1 MPRAL
6 IFQHMDHDTAG
17 RFLDF
22 FTEDGIRADTVR
34 LWESEQIPSLAGYDL
49 LLVLGG
55 AQDVWQEAEY
65 PWLKA
70 EKAAIREWVQHRAK
84 PYIGLCLG
92 HQLLADALGGEVG
105 MAAQAEVGVFDLS
118 LTEAGLSHPLFQG
131 LSSHHKVMQWHF
143 AEVKT
148 APPGAA
154 VLARS
159 AQTAIQSLAIG
170 SHAAGFQ
177 FHAEFTPQSVASW
190 ASLPGYLASLTKTLG
205 PDGYERL
212 SREALPLMPE
222 MARMTRR
229 LYHNLMAGAGLR
241 QAAARAAE

>member
-22 FTEDGIRADTVR
+22 FAEDGIRADSVR
-34 LWESEQIPSLAGYDL
+34 LWEGEAIPSLTGYDL

-55 AQDVWQEAEY
+55 VQDVWQEAQF

-70 EKAAIREWVQHRAK
+70 EKAAIREWVLARAR

-92 HQLLADALGGEVG
+92 HQLLASALGGEVG
-105 MAAQAEVGVFDLS
+105 MAAKSEVGVFDLA
-118 LTEAGLSHPLFQG
+118 LTHAGKVHPLFQG
-131 LSSHHKVMQWHF
+131 LGPNHQVMQWHF

-148 APPGAA
+148 APQGAV
-154 VLARS
+154 VLART
-159 AQTAIQSLAIG
+159 AQTAIQSIAIG
-170 SHAAGFQ
+170 AHAVGFQ

-212 SREALPLMPE
+212 CREALPAMPG

-229 LYHNLMAGAGLR
+229 LYDNFMAGAGLR
-241 QAAARAAE
+241 QAGACAAE